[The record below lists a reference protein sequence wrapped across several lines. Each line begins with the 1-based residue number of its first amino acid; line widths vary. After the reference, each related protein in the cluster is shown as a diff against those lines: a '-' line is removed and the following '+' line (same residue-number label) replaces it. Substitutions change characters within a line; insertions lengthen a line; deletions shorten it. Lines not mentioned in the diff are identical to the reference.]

1 MSRLIIVDDEPEVS
15 ETLDHALSRYGH
27 QCCVARTALGAMKLM
42 RQEMFDAA
50 LLDVR
55 LAGGLSGI
63 ELAWKIRE
71 KLPAIKIM
79 IFSAIHHGPEIARE
93 IRALRAT
100 FFVKP
105 ISIDAIVGALNEE
118 Q

>member
-1 MSRLIIVDDEPEVS
+1 VSRLIIVDDEPEVS

-27 QCCVARTALGAMKLM
+27 ESRIARTALGAMKLM
-42 RQEMFDAA
+42 RQGVFDAA

-55 LAGGLSGI
+55 LGGGLSGI

-71 KLPAIKIM
+71 KFPTLKIM

-93 IRALRAT
+93 IKALKAT

-105 ISIDAIVGALNEE
+105 VSVDAIVLALDEE